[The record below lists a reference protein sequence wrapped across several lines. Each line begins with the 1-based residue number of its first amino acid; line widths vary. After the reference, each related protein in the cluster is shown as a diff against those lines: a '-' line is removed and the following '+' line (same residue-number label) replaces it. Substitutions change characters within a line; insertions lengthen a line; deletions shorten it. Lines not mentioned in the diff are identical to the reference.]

1 MNAKDKS
8 LSNQL
13 EYTQQALDAL
23 TTLPPDLRRR
33 LVDDEREQ
41 QARKAALESRVS
53 GFDNKNKR

>member
-41 QARKAALESRVS
+41 QARKANLEKHVF
-53 GFDNKNKR
+53 GI